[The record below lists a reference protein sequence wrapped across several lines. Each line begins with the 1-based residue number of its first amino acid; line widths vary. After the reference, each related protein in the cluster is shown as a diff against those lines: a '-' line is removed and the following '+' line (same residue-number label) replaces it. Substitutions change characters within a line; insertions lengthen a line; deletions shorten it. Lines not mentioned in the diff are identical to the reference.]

1 MKKLNLK
8 RMLNLRSFA
17 LVGIFAIAVL
27 AVSCTEEEAVP
38 NASYMEQA
46 ELKKGKGKGI
56 GVPNGEVSIAEVAI
70 GGGFSKLVDALFYV
84 DEELDAGLVDLFLNG
99 TDQYT
104 VFAPTDDAF
113 MALFGV
119 AEGYLGL
126 DEGTIES
133 VRVLPAEVV
142 LAVLQYHVTDGRRA
156 ANSVV
161 PKNGSR
167 TIETLLDGATFAV
180 NTDLSIDAV
189 GNSANIAAA
198 NVFATNGIVHVID
211 AVILPITMGDLTA
224 ILDTL

>member
-8 RMLNLRSFA
+8 RMLNLRSLA
-17 LVGIFAIAVL
+17 LVGIFAVAIL
-27 AVSCTEEEAVP
+27 ATSCSDEMPEPAFQSV
-38 NASYMEQA
+38 
-46 ELKKGKGKGI
+46 ELKKGKPEAPGQ

-70 GGGFSKLVDALFYV
+70 GNGFTKLVDALFYV
-84 DEELDAGLVDLFLNG
+84 DEELDAGLVSLFLEG
-99 TDQYT
+99 KDQYT
-104 VFAPTDDAF
+104 VFAPTDEAF

-119 AEGYLGL
+119 AEDYLGL
-126 DEGTIES
+126 PDESITS

-167 TIETLLDGATFAV
+167 TIETLLEGATFSV
-180 NTDLSIDAV
+180 NPDLSIDAV
-189 GNSANIAAA
+189 GNSANIEAA
-198 NVFATNGIVHVID
+198 NIFATNGIVHVID
-211 AVILPITMGDLTA
+211 AVILPITLGDLTA